1 MTDRAILTHE
11 ERVVRAARDYQE
23 QGLMVVRIEPNG
35 KRAVDK
41 GWPDKVIA
49 PHEFGGGHNI
59 AFQPG
64 QKSGY
69 CVDLDFDDPHAREV
83 AGWEGILTSR
93 YPSFGRKSQPPAAR
107 GHRLVICRD
116 APPTAFRLG
125 FTKAVE
131 QAALAKAGI
140 STTNFAEIRGGG
152 NCYTVLPPS
161 RYAIDD
167 QPDGHDELVWNQD
180 FLAAALPEVG
190 HDELSKVMALIVFLS
205 IARHTYPN
213 EGGRHDHCLHLAGAL
228 AELGVDADSAAYYI
242 ERIAHSAG
250 DDEADARGG
259 MAHDTIA
266 KLSAGQPV
274 TTLRQFLEAVGLEA
288 LEATLRKWFGLTS
301 GRTPPVP
308 PSAINTRAP
317 NIHAE
322 LVKLDVALATSHRLF
337 RQANRFVYLNETA
350 DAGSVFRGA
359 RRYNVEAKPVT
370 AKWLVAEVAKL
381 GIDMRGDGGR
391 QIAPP
396 EGFVSIYLERSG
408 ESRLPVLRG
417 ITHTPLLTRHEPGYD
432 PATGIFHAYRAGDFP
447 DLPDRPTKADAVRAL
462 EILTSPIGAYRFANA
477 ASRSVAIAAL
487 LTAPIRSELV
497 AAPMFIFDASKPG
510 SGKTKLGLCVGAMAL
525 GKPPAIT
532 TFAKSDEENRKRIET
547 SLLARRQVVM
557 IDNII
562 DVTESETLAAVLTS
576 DFIDPRVL
584 GKSENITVDTRAMFI
599 ATGNNVRIYGDMA
612 RRVLKCRIEPE
623 SLNPEESTF
632 SFDPVEVVIA
642 NHRALVAAALTILRA
657 YVASGEKTQ
666 TIPFGSYEGWSFI
679 AEALVWLGLDDPN
692 LVREEVRAD
701 DPEREQRERIFAL
714 FTGSIGIGTKVS
726 ARQIGRDT
734 KHAAL
739 RDEIAQSLQ
748 DQVWNDLAAGRKL
761 AKLKGI
767 TIGGL
772 TLHCGK
778 DSNTNTNVYW
788 LTGEPEAYLLN
799 LAGELS
805 AM

>member
-11 ERVVRAARDYQE
+11 ERVVRAAREYQA
-23 QGLMVVRIEPNG
+23 QGLMVVRIAPNG
-35 KRAVDK
+35 KKAIDK
-41 GWPDKVIA
+41 GWPDKLLA

-64 QKSGY
+64 EKSGH
-69 CVDLDFDDPHAREV
+69 CVDLDFDDHYAREI
-83 AGWEGILTSR
+83 AGWEGIPTSG
-93 YPSFGRKSQPPAAR
+93 YPSFGRTSQPSAAR

-116 APPTAFRLG
+116 APDKAYRFG

-131 QAALAKAGI
+131 QNALSKAGI
-140 STTNFAEIRGGG
+140 GTRNFAEIRGGD
-152 NCYTVLPPS
+152 CYTVLPPS

-167 QPDGHDELVWNQD
+167 QPDDHDELVWNQD
-180 FLAAALPEVG
+180 FNVAALPEIG
-190 HDELSKVMALIVFLS
+190 HDELFRSMALIVFLS
-205 IARHTYPN
+205 IARHTYPG

-242 ERIAHSAG
+242 EQIAHSA
-250 DDEADARGG
+250 DDEEADARGG
-259 MAHDTIA
+259 MAHDTAA
-266 KLSAGQPV
+266 KMSAGQPV
-274 TTLRQFLEAVGLEA
+274 TTLRQFLDSVGLDA
-288 LEATLRKWFGLTS
+288 LEATFRKWFGLTG

-322 LVKLDVALATSHRLF
+322 LVKLDAALAASQRLF
-337 RQANRFVYLNETA
+337 RQDNRFVYLNETA
-350 DAGSVFRGA
+350 DAGAVYRAA
-359 RRYNVEAKPVT
+359 RRHHVEAKPVT
-370 AKWLVAEVAKL
+370 AKWLVAEIAKL
-381 GIDMRGDGGR
+381 GIDMRGEGGR
-391 QIAPP
+391 PIAPP

-432 PATGIFHAYRAGDFP
+432 PATGIFHAYQVGDFP
-447 DLPDRPTKADAVRAL
+447 DLPDRPTRADAVKAL
-462 EILTSPIGAYRFANA
+462 DVLTKPISAYRFATS
-477 ASRSVAIAAL
+477 ASRSVAIAAF

-557 IDNII
+557 IDNVI

-584 GKSENITVDTRAMFI
+584 VKSENVTVDTRAMFI
-599 ATGNNVRIYGDMA
+599 ATGNNVRVHGDMA
-612 RRVLKCRIEPE
+612 RRVLKCRIEPD

-632 SFDPVEVVIA
+632 LFDPVEVVIA

-657 YVASGEKTQ
+657 YVASGEKVQ

-679 AEALVWLGLDDPN
+679 AEALVWLGLDDPRVQTQ
-692 LVREEVRAD
+692 LVSEER
-701 DPEREQRERIFAL
+701 
-714 FTGSIGIGTKVS
+714 
-726 ARQIGRDT
+726 
-734 KHAAL
+734 
-739 RDEIAQSLQ
+739 
-748 DQVWNDLAAGRKL
+748 
-761 AKLKGI
+761 
-767 TIGGL
+767 GL
-772 TLHCGK
+772 SRSWSSCRL
-778 DSNTNTNVYW
+778 V
-788 LTGEPEAYLLN
+788 A
-799 LAGELS
+799 
-805 AM
+805 